1 MKKSIISVVLMLI
14 VFVGISI
21 LIYNNRSSNNINYM
35 FTLDINPSIKVNVD
49 SEDNIV
55 DIKLLNKNAKDVF
68 DEDILKGEKLDIAI
82 KTISEELEKNNY
94 IDKERVIIILNVS
107 EETKKDTIVDLL
119 KEYFGSKTNN
129 VEIII
134 PELSEEAKKH
144 SIRYKITEAKAAYI
158 LKLLESNNKLKI
170 ADLVNRPV
178 DEIYYMLE
186 NGVYCD
192 ADRNLKGG
200 VCVKKVGEALA
211 INKMVCEEGFYE
223 YEESCYKSMNPNIEY
238 YCDNDYELKD
248 NKCVKDEEEFEA
260 NIKKTCIEGYE
271 LYDNYMCLDTSIK
284 TDLKSAKVCE
294 EDNSELNGD
303 ICILYSV
310 TDPYKND

>member
-49 SEDNIV
+49 SKDNVV

-68 DEDILKGEKLDIAI
+68 DEDAFKGESLDIVI
-82 KTISEELEKNNY
+82 EKISKELEKNNF
-94 IDKERVIIILNVS
+94 IDKDKVIIIFNIS
-107 EETKKDTIVDLL
+107 DETKKDRVIDLIK
-119 KEYFGSKTNN
+119 KEFENKTDSL
-129 VEIII
+129 EIII
-134 PELSEEAKKH
+134 PELSEEAKKY

-158 LKLLESNNKLKI
+158 LKLLDSNNKLKI
-170 ADLVNRPV
+170 EDVVNRPI

-192 ADRNLKGG
+192 SDRSLKDGL
-200 VCVKKVGEALA
+200 CVKKVGESLA
-211 INKMVCEEGFYE
+211 INKMVCKEGYYE
-223 YEESCYKSMNPNIEY
+223 HEKACYKASLPEIEY
-238 YCDNDYELKD
+238 YCDNNYELID
-248 NKCVKDEEEFEA
+248 NKCVNSDEKLEPNEKR
-260 NIKKTCIEGYE
+260 NCIDGYE
-271 LYDNYMCLDTSIK
+271 LVDNYMCIDTAIK
-284 TDLKSAKVCE
+284 TDLVSAKVCE

-303 ICILYSV
+303 VCILYSV
-310 TDPYKND
+310 TQPYKN